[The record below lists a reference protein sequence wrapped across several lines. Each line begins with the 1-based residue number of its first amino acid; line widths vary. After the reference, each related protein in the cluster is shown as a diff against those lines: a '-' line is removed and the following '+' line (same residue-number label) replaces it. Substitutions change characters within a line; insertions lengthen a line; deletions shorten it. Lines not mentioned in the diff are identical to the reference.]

1 MVFFSC
7 DGCGDILKKN
17 QVDGHA
23 SRCRRCDSV
32 SCVDCSVSF
41 WGDDYRSHTSCIS
54 EAERYEKKLAKPK
67 KRNPQEDWMLLIEN
81 CASHAPSHLR
91 HYISTMSSLDNI
103 PRKEKQFVNFASNSL
118 QLRGSN
124 KKIVD
129 EIWNFLKQEREKCIA
144 EKQKQAQQVVKE
156 KEEVVVVV
164 SDTIQDASTDYDK
177 STSSIIDVK
186 KVNKITK
193 KTLKK
198 APNKSMLMKEL
209 RKLVGKKLGLPK
221 SAKKQLKMILLETA
235 KTSDSKIKIDGKII
249 CLH

>member
-1 MVFFSC
+1 
-7 DGCGDILKKN
+7 
-17 QVDGHA
+17 
-23 SRCRRCDSV
+23 
-32 SCVDCSVSF
+32 
-41 WGDDYRSHTSCIS
+41 
-54 EAERYEKKLAKPK
+54 
-67 KRNPQEDWMLLIEN
+67 MLLIEN

-129 EIWNFLKQEREKCIA
+129 EIWNFLKLEREKCIA
-144 EKQKQAQQVVKE
+144 EKQKQAQQVKE

-164 SDTIQDASTDYDK
+164 SDTIQDASTNYDK

-198 APNKSMLMKEL
+198 APNKSMRMKEL

-221 SAKKQLKMILLETA
+221 SAKKQLKIILLETA

>member
-144 EKQKQAQQVVKE
+144 EKQKQAQQVKE
-156 KEEVVVVV
+156 KVVV

-221 SAKKQLKMILLETA
+221 SAKKQLKIILLETA

>member
-1 MVFFSC
+1 
-7 DGCGDILKKN
+7 
-17 QVDGHA
+17 
-23 SRCRRCDSV
+23 
-32 SCVDCSVSF
+32 
-41 WGDDYRSHTSCIS
+41 
-54 EAERYEKKLAKPK
+54 
-67 KRNPQEDWMLLIEN
+67 MLLIEN

-144 EKQKQAQQVVKE
+144 EKQKQAQQVKE
-156 KEEVVVVV
+156 KVVV

-198 APNKSMLMKEL
+198 APNKSMRMKEL

>member
-1 MVFFSC
+1 
-7 DGCGDILKKN
+7 
-17 QVDGHA
+17 
-23 SRCRRCDSV
+23 
-32 SCVDCSVSF
+32 
-41 WGDDYRSHTSCIS
+41 
-54 EAERYEKKLAKPK
+54 
-67 KRNPQEDWMLLIEN
+67 MLLIEN